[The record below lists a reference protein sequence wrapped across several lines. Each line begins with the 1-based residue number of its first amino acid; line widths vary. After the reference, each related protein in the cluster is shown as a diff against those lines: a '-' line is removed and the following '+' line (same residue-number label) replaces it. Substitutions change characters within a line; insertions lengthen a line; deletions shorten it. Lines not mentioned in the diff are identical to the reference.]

1 MIDTVQAVLLF
12 VIVLLTILF
21 IVLGIQ
27 VFYILKDLRLTIQRT
42 NNILEDV
49 EKISDDVSNSIN
61 SISSFTNMIG
71 GSTAVSAIF
80 KVLSMFRGRN
90 KE

>member
-21 IVLGIQ
+21 VVLGIQ
-27 VFYILKDLRLTIQRT
+27 VFYILRDLRQTIKKT
-42 NNILEDV
+42 NNILDNV
-49 EKISDDVSNSIN
+49 ENVSAGLTNSFNSVSNMFGGASTIGSIA
-61 SISSFTNMIG
+61 G
-71 GSTAVSAIF
+71 L
-80 KVLSMFRGRN
+80 LSMFRKKP

>member
-21 IVLGIQ
+21 VVLGIQ
-27 VFYILKDLRLTIQRT
+27 VFYLLKDLRETLKRT
-42 NNILEDV
+42 NKILDDV
-49 EKISDDVSNSIN
+49 ETISEGASNAFDSVSNMFGGASSIKFIADIL
-61 SISSFTNMIG
+61 SI
-71 GSTAVSAIF
+71 
-80 KVLSMFRGRN
+80 FRRK

>member
-21 IVLGIQ
+21 VVLGIQ
-27 VFYILKDLRLTIQRT
+27 VFYILKDLRQTLKKT
-42 NNILEDV
+42 NGILENV
-49 EKISDDVSNSIN
+49 ENLSKGVSGSLSSITDMFGGASTIG
-61 SISSFTNMIG
+61 SI
-71 GSTAVSAIF
+71 V
-80 KVLSMFRGRN
+80 KVLSIFRKK

>member
-21 IVLGIQ
+21 VVLGIQ
-27 VFYILKDLRLTIQRT
+27 VFYILKDLRQTIQRT

-49 EKISDDVSNSIN
+49 ERVSEGVSD
-61 SISSFTNMIG
+61 SISSVQGMFGGATTIG
-71 GSTAVSAIF
+71 SIASI
-80 KVLSMFRGRN
+80 LSLFRRP
-90 KE
+90 KKDQA

>member
-21 IVLGIQ
+21 VVLGVQ
-27 VFYILKDLRLTIQRT
+27 VFFILKDFRETVKRT

-49 EKISDDVSNSIN
+49 E
-61 SISSFTNMIG
+61 SISGGISEASTSFSSFLGGASSIG
-71 GSTAVSAIF
+71 LIAKIIGAL
-80 KVLSMFRGRN
+80 K
-90 KE
+90 KKK

>member
-21 IVLGIQ
+21 VVLGIQ
-27 VFYILKDLRLTIQRT
+27 VFYILKDLRQTLKKT
-42 NNILEDV
+42 NNILENV
-49 EKISDDVSNSIN
+49 ETLSNGVSGSL
-61 SISSFTNMIG
+61 SSFTDMLG
-71 GSTAVSAIF
+71 GASTLGSIV
-80 KVLSMFRGRN
+80 KVLSLFRKK

>member
-21 IVLGIQ
+21 VVLGIQ
-27 VFYILKDLRLTIQRT
+27 VFYILRDLRQTIKKT
-42 NNILEDV
+42 NNILDNV
-49 EKISDDVSNSIN
+49 ENVSAGLTNSFN
-61 SISSFTNMIG
+61 SVTNMFGGASTIG
-71 GSTAVSAIF
+71 SIAGL
-80 KVLSMFRGRN
+80 LSMFRKKP

>member
-27 VFYILKDLRLTIQRT
+27 VFYILKDLRQTIQRT
-42 NNILEDV
+42 NNILENFENV
-49 EKISDDVSNSIN
+49 SDNVTNSL
-61 SISSFTNMIG
+61 SSFSNMFG
-71 GSTAVSAIF
+71 GASTLGTIASILSIF
-80 KVLSMFRGRN
+80 KRK
-90 KE
+90 KEQ

>member
-21 IVLGIQ
+21 LVLGIQ
-27 VFYILKDLRLTIQRT
+27 VFLILKDLRITIKRT
-42 NNILEDV
+42 NLILDQVESLTEGVSNQLNSVGNIL
-49 EKISDDVSNSIN
+49 SNA
-61 SISSFTNMIG
+61 SFVGIAG
-71 GSTAVSAIF
+71 KLV
-80 KVLSMFRGRN
+80 SMFMKRR